1 MKILTEILS
10 WIGTILGSI
19 LLALAIVIF
28 LFQPTVV
35 NGPSMENTLHNQDK
49 IVINKTQNIFHSVPD
64 YEKIVIIDSRV
75 DRKRSFKD
83 NVIDP
88 IKYNLITYKFF
99 FNEDKF
105 SSDDEIFWVKRV
117 IGRPNDIIKFQD
129 NKVFRNGEELKE
141 SYIKEEAYYEDA
153 EIKVPD
159 NCIFVMGDNR
169 NNSTDSRIIGCIPL
183 RNVIGTYWFKL
194 G

>member
-35 NGPSMENTLHNQDK
+35 NGPSMENTLHNEDK

-75 DRKRSFKD
+75 DRERSFKD
-83 NVIDP
+83 NIIDP

-99 FNEDKF
+99 INQDEF
-105 SSDDEIFWVKRV
+105 SSDAEIFWVKRV
-117 IGRPNDIIKFQD
+117 IGRPNDVIKFEN

-141 SYIKEEAYYEDA
+141 DYIKEEAYYEDA
-153 EIKVPD
+153 EIKVPE
-159 NCIFVMGDNR
+159 NCVFVMGDNR
-169 NNSTDSRIIGCIPL
+169 NNSKDSRVIGCIPL
-183 RNVIGTYWFKL
+183 GNVIGTYWFKI

>member
-35 NGPSMENTLHNQDK
+35 NGPSMENTLHNEDK

-83 NVIDP
+83 NIIDP

-99 FNEDKF
+99 FNEDEF

-117 IGRPNDIIKFQD
+117 IGRPNDVIKFEN

-153 EIKVPD
+153 EITVPD

-183 RNVIGTYWFKL
+183 GNVIGTYWFKI

>member
-35 NGPSMENTLHNQDK
+35 NGPSMENTLHNEDK
-49 IVINKTQNIFHSVPD
+49 IVINKTQSIFHSVPD

-83 NVIDP
+83 NIIDP

-99 FNEDKF
+99 FNEDEF

-117 IGRPNDIIKFQD
+117 IGRPNDVIKFEN

-153 EIKVPD
+153 EITVPD

-183 RNVIGTYWFKL
+183 GNVIGTYWFKI